1 MPEGEWK
8 ARGISKGGMSRACEL
23 DFKILDFRFGYC
35 ILAALWSR
43 EGGAEKEKDSIRTL
57 PPLFRFISA
66 YGNDWHYGRLLISIS
81 VGTRGCANVYN
92 SSISLSNNIWYLLRS
107 SCPMSSTP
115 NTTSTAS
122 NFQAIF
128 DAALKDY
135 TKKTGKDLSDLH
147 HPLASKLDTCD
158 TPDSII
164 NIFQEQAREFGEFR
178 KGDTKLLKWLKPI
191 VKILHPIS
199 TNKVLSDSVS
209 SVNSAAFIIYHHPC
223 H

>member
-1 MPEGEWK
+1 M
-8 ARGISKGGMSRACEL
+8 
-23 DFKILDFRFGYC
+23 
-35 ILAALWSR
+35 AALWSR
-43 EGGAEKEKDSIRTL
+43 EGGTEKGKDNIRTL
-57 PPLFRFISA
+57 PPLFRLLVLTAMTGITH
-66 YGNDWHYGRLLISIS
+66 DGRLLNNIS
-81 VGTRGCANVYN
+81 VGTRGCANIYN
-92 SSISLSNNIWYLLRS
+92 SSISLSINIRHLLRS
-107 SCPMSSTP
+107 SCPMSSTS

-135 TKKTGKDLSDLH
+135 TKKTGKDLSDLD

-209 SVNSAAFIIYHHPC
+209 SVNPAAFIIYHHPC